1 VRFIASMSKTYDH
14 HALEV
19 KWQAY
24 WEQHRTFRVADD
36 QTKPKFYCLDMFPY
50 PSGSG
55 LHVGHLEGYIAT
67 DIVSRYKRMR
77 GFNVLHPMGWDAF
90 GLPAEQYAV
99 KTGIHPVVT
108 TAQNIATFKRQMK
121 RVGLSYDW
129 EREISTIAPDYYR
142 WTQWIFLK
150 LFERGL
156 AYVAEVPVNWCPAL
170 GTVLAN
176 EEIID
181 GKSEVGGFDVVRKP
195 MRQWVL
201 KITAYADRLLED
213 LKLVEWPVSTLE
225 MQKNW
230 IGRSIGA
237 EVEFDVA
244 GVPGTVRI
252 FTTRPDT
259 LFGATYMVLAP
270 EHPLV
275 EVVTTATRR
284 TTVTAYREAATRK
297 SDLQR
302 QELEKE
308 KTGVFTGGFAVNP
321 VNNEPLPIWIA
332 DYVLMGYGTGAI
344 MAVPAHDERDWA
356 FAKTYALPIR
366 EVIAGGQVE
375 REAFVATD
383 KGTVVNSTTTD
394 GSFTINGLTPDDAIP
409 KITAWL
415 ESQSKGRKAVNYKLR
430 DWLFARQRYWGEP
443 FPIVWVDGQALPL
456 PEEQL
461 PLLLP
466 ETNNFKPSGNGES
479 PLANLTDWL
488 TTTDPISGAPAR
500 RETNTMPQWA
510 GSCWYYLRFIDPK
523 NQGQLVDPAKER
535 YWMPVDL
542 YIGGSE
548 HAVLHLLYARFWH
561 KVLYDIGVVS
571 TPEPFKKLVHQGIVL
586 GEDNQK
592 MSKSR
597 GNVVNPD
604 EIMDQF
610 GADAARLY
618 EMFMGPL
625 EAVKPWSTRGVEG
638 VTRFLERVW
647 RLMVNEES
655 HLSSTVVGT
664 VPTLEHQ
671 RLLHQTIKK
680 VTEDIDALRFNTAIS
695 QMMVFT
701 NEMTKAE
708 QRSRALLEPFVL
720 ILAPFAP
727 HLAEELW
734 EVLGHK
740 PSVSQQPWPIFDPA
754 LTVSDRLTIPIQVNG
769 KLRTKLDVGS
779 DATREQVEGLAR
791 AQITEWLQGKEPKK
805 IVYVEKK
812 LMNFVV

>member
-1 VRFIASMSKTYDH
+1 MAKGYDH
-14 HALEV
+14 HELEA

-24 WEQHRTFRVADD
+24 WEEHRPFRAMNDSS
-36 QTKPKFYCLDMFPY
+36 KPKFYCLDMFPY

-55 LHVGHLEGYIAT
+55 LHVGHLEGYTAT
-67 DIVSRYKRMR
+67 DIVSRYKRMK

-99 KTGIHPVVT
+99 KTGVHPALT

-129 EREISTIAPDYYR
+129 ERELSTTDPDYYR
-142 WTQWIFLK
+142 WTQWIFLQ
-150 LFERGL
+150 LYQRGL

-176 EEIID
+176 EEIVD
-181 GKSEVGGFDVVRKP
+181 GKSEVGGFDVIRKP

-213 LKLVEWPVSTLE
+213 LKLVEWPASTLE

-237 EVEFDVA
+237 EVDFALADTR
-244 GVPGTVRI
+244 GTIRV

-275 EVVTTATRR
+275 DVVTGVAQQAA
-284 TTVTAYREAATRK
+284 VTAYREAAARK

-302 QELEKE
+302 QELDKE
-308 KTGVFTGGFAVNP
+308 KTGVFTGGYAINP
-321 VNNEPLPIWIA
+321 VNGERLPVWLA
-332 DYVLMGYGTGAI
+332 DYVLMSYGTGAI

-356 FAKTYALPIR
+356 FAKTYQLPIR
-366 EVIAGGQVE
+366 EVIQGGHVQE
-375 REAFVATD
+375 AAFVATD
-383 KGTVVNSTTTD
+383 RGTVVNSALPD
-394 GSFTINGLTPDDAIP
+394 GSLSLNGMKPAEAIP
-409 KITAWL
+409 AITAWL
-415 ESQSKGRKAVNYKLR
+415 EQNGTGKKAINYKLR

-443 FPIVWVDGQALPL
+443 FPIVWVDGESRPL

-461 PLLLP
+461 PLILP
-466 ETNNFKPSGNGES
+466 ETSNFKPSGSGES
-479 PLANLTDWL
+479 PLANLEEWL
-488 TTTDPISGAPAR
+488 VTTDPQTGKPAR

-510 GSCWYYLRFIDPK
+510 GSCWYYLRFADPK
-523 NQGQLVDPAKER
+523 NAKQLVDPAMER

-542 YIGGSE
+542 YVGGSE
-548 HAVLHLLYARFWH
+548 HAVLHLLYSRFWH

-604 EIMDQF
+604 DMMDQF
-610 GADAARLY
+610 GADAVRLY

-625 EAVKPWSTRGVEG
+625 EAMKPWSSRGVEG

-647 RLMVNEES
+647 RLMVTEDGG
-655 HLSSTVVGT
+655 LSSSVVT
-664 VPTLEHQ
+664 AAPSVEQQ

-680 VTEDIDALRFNTAIS
+680 VSEDIDELRFNTAIA

-701 NEMTKAE
+701 NEMTKAD
-708 QRSRALLEPFVL
+708 QRPRALLEPFVL
-720 ILAPFAP
+720 LLSPFAP
-727 HLAEELW
+727 HVAEELW
-734 EVLGHK
+734 AILGHA
-740 PSVSQQPWPIFDPA
+740 PSVSQQTWPVYDPA
-754 LTVSDRLTIPIQVNG
+754 LTVSDRLTIPVQING
-769 KLRTKLDVGS
+769 KLRGKIEVAADTARDVVERT
-779 DATREQVEGLAR
+779 ARETVA
-791 AQITEWLQGKEPKK
+791 EWLQGREPKK
-805 IVYVEKK
+805 VIYVDKK
-812 LMNFVV
+812 LVNFVI

>member
-1 VRFIASMSKTYDH
+1 MAKGYDH
-14 HALEV
+14 HELEA

-24 WEQHRTFRVADD
+24 WEEHRPFRAMNDSS
-36 QTKPKFYCLDMFPY
+36 KPKFYCLDMFPY

-55 LHVGHLEGYIAT
+55 LHVGHLEGYTAT
-67 DIVSRYKRMR
+67 DIVSRYKRMK

-99 KTGIHPVVT
+99 KTGVHPALT

-129 EREISTIAPDYYR
+129 ERELSTTDPDYYR
-142 WTQWIFLK
+142 WTQWIFLQLYK
-150 LFERGL
+150 RGL

-176 EEIID
+176 EEIVD
-181 GKSEVGGFDVVRKP
+181 GKSEVGGFDVIRKP

-213 LKLVEWPVSTLE
+213 LKLVEWPASTLE

-237 EVEFDVA
+237 EVDFALADTR
-244 GVPGTVRI
+244 GTIRV

-275 EVVTTATRR
+275 DVVTGAPQKAA
-284 TTVTAYREAATRK
+284 VTAYREAAARK

-302 QELEKE
+302 QELDKE
-308 KTGVFTGGFAVNP
+308 KTGVFTGGYAINP
-321 VNNEPLPIWIA
+321 VNGERLPVWLA
-332 DYVLMGYGTGAI
+332 DYVLMSYGTGAI
-344 MAVPAHDERDWA
+344 MAVPAHDERDWT
-356 FAKTYALPIR
+356 FAKTYQLPIR
-366 EVIAGGQVE
+366 EVIQGGHVQE
-375 REAFVATD
+375 AAFVATD
-383 KGTVVNSTTTD
+383 RGTVVNSALPD
-394 GSFTINGLTPDDAIP
+394 GSLSLNGMKPAEAIP
-409 KITAWL
+409 AITAWL
-415 ESQSKGRKAVNYKLR
+415 EQKGTGKKAINYKLR

-443 FPIVWVDGQALPL
+443 FPIVWVDGESRPL

-461 PLLLP
+461 PLILP
-466 ETNNFKPSGNGES
+466 ETSNFKPSGSGES
-479 PLANLTDWL
+479 PLANLEEWL
-488 TTTDPISGAPAR
+488 VTTDPQTGKPAR

-510 GSCWYYLRFIDPK
+510 GSCWYYLRFADPK
-523 NQGQLVDPAKER
+523 NAKQLVDPAMER

-542 YIGGSE
+542 YVGGSE
-548 HAVLHLLYARFWH
+548 HAVLHLLYSRFWH

-604 EIMDQF
+604 DMMDQF
-610 GADAARLY
+610 GADAVRLY

-625 EAVKPWSTRGVEG
+625 EAMKPWSSRGVEG

-647 RLMVNEES
+647 RLMVTEDGG
-655 HLSSTVVGT
+655 LSSSVVT
-664 VPTLEHQ
+664 AAPSVEQQ

-680 VTEDIDALRFNTAIS
+680 VSEDIDELRFNTAIA

-701 NEMTKAE
+701 NEMTKAD
-708 QRSRALLEPFVL
+708 QRPRALLEPFVL
-720 ILAPFAP
+720 LLSPFAP
-727 HLAEELW
+727 HVAEELW
-734 EVLGHK
+734 AILGHA
-740 PSVSQQPWPIFDPA
+740 PSVSQQTWPVYDPA
-754 LTVSDRLTIPIQVNG
+754 LTVSDRLTIPVQING
-769 KLRTKLDVGS
+769 KLRGKIEVAADTARDVVERT
-779 DATREQVEGLAR
+779 ARETVA
-791 AQITEWLQGKEPKK
+791 EWLQGSEPKK
-805 IVYVEKK
+805 VIYVEKK
-812 LMNFVV
+812 LVNFVL